1 MLWRIFMS
9 QYTTV
14 SPASYATT
22 KRAMSVE
29 QFEQVVTAIIDGK
42 YSWACVLIL
51 RYAGY
56 NPAHYLPYR
65 TYKRLIKENRLQS
78 AEAQSNRSSETVVRP
93 EVMCLSA
100 RQ

>member
-1 MLWRIFMS
+1 MP

-14 SPASYATT
+14 SPTSYAATN
-22 KRAMSVE
+22 RAMSAE

-65 TYKRLIKENRLQS
+65 TYKRLIKENRRQP
-78 AEAQSNRSSETVVRP
+78 AEAQSNQHSETIVGP
-93 EVMCLSA
+93 EPVLCMSA